1 MARPLLRDGLYA
13 ITDSNLIPAA
23 ELATRVA
30 QAIAGGATVIQ
41 YREKQLAAS
50 ERHRQAAEL
59 AALCRRHAVPLLIN
73 DDVELAAAVGAAG
86 VHLGRDDTAIRTARE
101 RLGADAIIGVSCYN
115 TLQRAHAAAAAGADY
130 IAFGR
135 FFPSHTKPDAVQ
147 AEPELLQQARRQ
159 LELPLVAIGG
169 ITPENGARLLA
180 TGANLL
186 AVIHGV
192 FGQPDAQAAAQ
203 RYTDLFE
210 VTGEE

>member
-50 ERHRQAAEL
+50 ERHRQAAAL
-59 AALCRRHAVPLLIN
+59 AALCQRHAVPLLIN